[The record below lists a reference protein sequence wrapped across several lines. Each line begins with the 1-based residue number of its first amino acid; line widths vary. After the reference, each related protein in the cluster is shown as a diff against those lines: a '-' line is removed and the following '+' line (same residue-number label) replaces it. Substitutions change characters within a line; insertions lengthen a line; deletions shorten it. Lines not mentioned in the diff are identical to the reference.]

1 MNTKLCWY
9 FARRILIR
17 TNNISSNYLKLMPI
31 IFPKNDSDKK
41 RISNKTEE
49 IVKKLQLNL
58 NFNTNEFEAEMDNV
72 FFNIYEISQ
81 NDKKKV
87 IKFTNNFYDDM

>member
-31 IFPKNDSDKK
+31 IFPKKNNEKK

-49 IVKKLQLNL
+49 IVKKLQINL
-58 NFNTNEFEAEMDNV
+58 NFDTKQFEEEMDNV
-72 FFNIYEISQ
+72 FFDIYEINE
-81 NDKKKV
+81 NDKNRI